1 MALPNA
7 NPDLTL
13 NPDPNQVARLLTL
26 TSAAMNTTT
35 DADDGWCGGFEVDVS
50 ALSGQRLIVHGNTC
64 QRRDPADKASELAG
78 FLCKI
83 VSARSW
89 QMESWPAIKHLVTVI
104 RWFDGRAAKT
114 SRVADRPLLV
124 IELARVV
131 WRDGVAVLESDDGC
145 DDSTPRPVDDG
156 CDDSMRQPCSEYEAR
171 AFLASELA
179 QRQLIRMHAL
189 AEAEAAAEPGETAA
203 AAEQAAAPHAA
214 PRAARS
220 KRPRDQNDEKEAD
233 KASFRVYQVQRL
245 VERQAVRNSAAEA
258 RRAAAAAARAKQAE
272 VKAAKAVCVPNPN
285 PN

>member
-26 TSAAMNTTT
+26 TSEAMNTTT